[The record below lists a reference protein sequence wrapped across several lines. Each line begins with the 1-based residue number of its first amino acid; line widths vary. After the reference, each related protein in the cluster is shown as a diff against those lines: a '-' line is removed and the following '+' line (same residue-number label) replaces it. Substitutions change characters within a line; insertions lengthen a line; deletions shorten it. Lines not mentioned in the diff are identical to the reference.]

1 MLIVSSIV
9 GLIALVIGIVL
20 YLKEYDWE
28 ETGVAIAWCGGIV
41 LVVSLVA
48 MAFVGANVATAH
60 TIDEKITLYEQ
71 ENRVIEEK
79 VELSVST
86 YLEYEQET
94 LTSLTPE
101 NAGNFLFLYPE
112 LSADTMIKEQIAT
125 YQANYR
131 AIVQL
136 KVDKINVSKLKWWLY
151 FGS

>member
-1 MLIVSSIV
+1 MLIVIAII
-9 GLIALVIGIVL
+9 GLIATVVGVIMYCSVNEEAGSVIGGLGGVALVISI
-20 YLKEYDWE
+20 
-28 ETGVAIAWCGGIV
+28 
-41 LVVSLVA
+41 VA
-48 MAFVGANVATAH
+48 MAFVGVGVGTAH

-71 ENRVIEEK
+71 ENRIIEEK

-125 YQANYR
+125 YQANHQ

-136 KVDKINVSKLKWWLY
+136 KVDKINVAKLKWWLY

>member
-1 MLIVSSIV
+1 MLIVIAAISLIATIV
-9 GLIALVIGIVL
+9 GIIIYCSINEDAGSVIGGIG
-20 YLKEYDWE
+20 
-28 ETGVAIAWCGGIV
+28 GVA
-41 LVVSLVA
+41 LVVSVIA
-48 MAFVGANVATAH
+48 IAFVGAGVGTAH

-86 YLEYEQET
+86 YLKYEQET
-94 LTSLTPE
+94 LIALTPE

-125 YQANYR
+125 YQANHR

-136 KVDKINVSKLKWWLY
+136 KVDKINVTKLKWWLY